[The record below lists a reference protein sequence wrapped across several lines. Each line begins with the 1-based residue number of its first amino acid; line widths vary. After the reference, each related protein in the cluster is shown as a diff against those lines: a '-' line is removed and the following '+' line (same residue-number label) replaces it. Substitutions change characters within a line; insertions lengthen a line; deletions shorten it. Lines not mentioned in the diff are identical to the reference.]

1 MIAPIEVVTNLYIGE
16 LGRPYRGEY
25 DAVLT
30 ISSRP
35 PKSDDRLRHQWAEL
49 RWEGADWNGA
59 ERFAQVCSDWVKAY
73 WLEDRKVLVQ
83 SPGYAWGEVVAAL
96 TLVHLGAT
104 PDEAL
109 SSLRRARPQA
119 LADPSFL
126 ALLRA
131 Q

>member
-16 LGRPYRGEY
+16 LGRPYHGEY

-30 ISSRP
+30 ISPRP
-35 PKSDDRLRHQWAEL
+35 PKSDDRLRHQWVEL
-49 RWEGADWNGA
+49 RWESADWNGA
-59 ERFAQVCSDWVKAY
+59 DRLAHLCSDWIAAS
-73 WLEDRKVLVQ
+73 WHEDRTVLVQ
-83 SPGYAWGEVVAAL
+83 SPGYAWAELVAAI

-104 PDEAL
+104 ADEAL
-109 SSLRRARPQA
+109 MTLRRARPEA